1 MQNTKP
7 HKAIKATLW
16 SAFGVYTN
24 RFLSL
29 GIAAV
34 LSRLLTPEDFGII
47 AMVTVISGFMSI
59 FADAGIGSA
68 VVQFRD
74 FKIKEHQSL
83 FSLSLLLGLVLAG
96 LLAFGSSLVAVFF
109 DNPDLQQVA
118 AVMALAFPCST
129 LGIVPRGMLQR
140 EMRFREVAVVNVA
153 SAFIAGLVGIIMAF
167 TGWGY
172 WALVAQTLI
181 NSFLSSFALLV
192 LAKLTPVLHWD
203 FAVIKKILSYSGN
216 LTLFSMINYWA
227 RNLDNLLIGKFI
239 GSAPLGFYNRA
250 YQLMMLPLSM
260 LTSVITPV
268 LHSALAEKQNDIPAM
283 YRGYQKL
290 IRLIALISIPGMTFA
305 VIMAPELIRVVW
317 GDQWDQTIPIFAIL
331 GLNGL
336 FQPIMSTTGTVFLA
350 RNKANWLFRC
360 GIIST
365 ILLCSGIILG
375 LPYGIVGVAV
385 GYTIASNMFVFPLM
399 FFIFVKL
406 LHGKFMDFIKA
417 IQFPCLFSVMFSPV
431 AYGLAYFFRKDL
443 ADITVLF
450 IIFCFSFIAYLAAL
464 FLFEKSFFYAGA
476 RYIPFLNK
484 YFCVDRTLIDHD
496 LR

>member
-1 MQNTKP
+1 M
-7 HKAIKATLW
+7 KATLW

-24 RFLSL
+24 RFLAL

-34 LSRLLTPEDFGII
+34 LSRLLTPKDFGII
-47 AMVTVISGFMSI
+47 AMVTVVSGFMSI

-74 FKIKEHQSL
+74 FKVKEHQSL
-83 FSLSLLLGLVLAG
+83 FSLSLLLGFLLAG
-96 LLAFGSSLVAVFF
+96 LLAFGSSFVAFFF

-129 LGIVPRGMLQR
+129 LGIVPHGILQR
-140 EMRFREVAVVNVA
+140 EMRFREVAVVKITA
-153 SAFIAGLVGIIMAF
+153 AIIAGLIGIIMAF

-172 WALVAQTLI
+172 WALVTQALT
-181 NSFLSSFALLV
+181 NSFLISLTFLI
-192 LAKLTPVLHWD
+192 LARLAPIPRWD
-203 FAVIKKILSYSGN
+203 VTVIQKIFGYSGN

-239 GSAPLGFYNRA
+239 GSESLGFYNRA

-268 LHSALAEKQNDIPAM
+268 LHSALAERQNDIPAM
-283 YRGYQKL
+283 YQGYRKV
-290 IRLIALISIPGMTFA
+290 IRLIALVSIPGMTFA

-317 GDQWDQTIPIFAIL
+317 GDQWDQTIPVFAIL

-350 RNKANWLFRC
+350 RNKAHWLFRC
-360 GIIST
+360 GVIST
-365 ILLCSGIILG
+365 ILYCSGIVLG
-375 LPYGIVGVAV
+375 LPYGIMGVAA
-385 GYTIASNMFVFPLM
+385 GYTIASNMFVLPLM

-406 LHGKFMDFIKA
+406 LHGKFIDFVKV
-417 IQFPCLFSVMFSPV
+417 IQFPCLFSLIFSPV
-431 AYGLAYFFRKDL
+431 AYGLAYIVRKNM
-443 ADITVLF
+443 ADILVLVIVF
-450 IIFCFSFIAYLAAL
+450 FVSFFTYFAAL
-464 FLFEKSFFYAGA
+464 FLYEKNSFYTGI

-484 YFCVDRTLIDHD
+484 CFCFIQSRG
-496 LR
+496 R

>member
-1 MQNTKP
+1 MQKKKS
-7 HKAIKATLW
+7 HKTITATLW

-24 RFLSL
+24 RFLTL
-29 GIAAV
+29 LIAAV

-74 FKIKEHQSL
+74 FKVKDHQSL
-83 FSLSLLLGLVLAG
+83 FSLSLLLGLLLAG
-96 LLAFGSSLVAVFF
+96 LLAFGSSFVAVFF
-109 DNPDLQQVA
+109 DNPDLRKVA

-153 SAFIAGLVGIIMAF
+153 TAFVAGLIGIVMAF

-172 WALVAQTLI
+172 WALVAKTLSY
-181 NSFLSSFALLV
+181 NFLSSLSFLI
-192 LAKLTPVLHWD
+192 LAKLAPVPRWNV
-203 FAVIKKILSYSGN
+203 AVIRKIFGYSGN
-216 LTLFSMINYWA
+216 LTLFSTINYWA
-227 RNLDNLLIGKFI
+227 RNLDNLLIGKFL
-239 GSAPLGFYNRA
+239 GTAPLGFYNRA

-260 LTSVITPV
+260 LTSVISPV
-268 LHSALAEKQNDIPAM
+268 LHSALAERQNDIPAM
-283 YRGYQKL
+283 YRGYRKV
-290 IRLIALISIPGMTFA
+290 IRLIALASIPGMTFA

-350 RNKANWLFRC
+350 RNKAHWLFLC
-360 GIIST
+360 GVIST
-365 ILLCSGIILG
+365 ILYCSGIVLG
-375 LPYGIVGVAV
+375 LPYGIIGVAA
-385 GYTIASNMFVFPLM
+385 GYTIASNLFVLPLM
-399 FFIFVKL
+399 FFVFVKL

-417 IQFPCLFSVMFSPV
+417 IQFPCLFSIIFSPI
-431 AYGLAYFFRKDL
+431 AYGLAYILRQNMADFFVL
-443 ADITVLF
+443 VIVFFVSLF
-450 IIFCFSFIAYLAAL
+450 IYVGAL
-464 FLFEKSFFYAGA
+464 FFFQKESFYIGASFFPFKGCVNRF
-476 RYIPFLNK
+476 RYP
-484 YFCVDRTLIDHD
+484 
-496 LR
+496 

>member
-7 HKAIKATLW
+7 NMAIKATIW

-24 RFLSL
+24 RFLAL

-34 LSRLLTPEDFGII
+34 LSRLLSPEDFGII
-47 AMVTVISGFMSI
+47 VMVTVISGFMSI

-74 FKIKEHQSL
+74 LNVKEHQSL
-83 FSLSLLLGLVLAG
+83 FSLSLLLGLALAG
-96 LLAFGSSLVAVFF
+96 LLAFGSSFVAVFF
-109 DNPDLQQVA
+109 DNSDLQLVA

-129 LGIVPRGMLQR
+129 LGIVPRGLLQR
-140 EMRFREVAVVNVA
+140 DMRFREVAVVNVA
-153 SAFIAGLVGIIMAF
+153 AAFVAGLIGIVMAI

-172 WALVAQTLI
+172 WALVAQTLA
-181 NSFLSSFALLV
+181 NSFLSS
-192 LAKLTPVLHWD
+192 LAFLFLARLAPVPRWE
-203 FAVIKKILSYSGN
+203 FTVVRKIFGYSGN

-239 GSAPLGFYNRA
+239 GSAPLGFYSRA

-283 YRGYQKL
+283 YRGYKKV
-290 IRLIALISIPGMTFA
+290 IRLIALVSIPGMSFA

-350 RNKANWLFRC
+350 RNKAHWLFRC
-360 GIIST
+360 GVIST
-365 ILLCSGIILG
+365 ILFCTGIALG
-375 LPYGIVGVAV
+375 LPYGIVGVAA
-385 GYTIASNMFVFPLM
+385 GYTIASNMFVLPLM

-406 LHGKFMDFIKA
+406 LHGKFMDFAKA
-417 IQFPCLFSVMFSPV
+417 IQFPCLFSILFSPI
-431 AYGLAYFFRKDL
+431 AYGLAHVVRQDL
-443 ADITVLF
+443 ADISVLLVVF
-450 IIFCFSFIAYLAAL
+450 VVSLITYIAAL
-464 FLFEKSFFYAGA
+464 FLFEKDFFYSGA

-484 YFCVDRTLIDHD
+484 EPISK
-496 LR
+496 